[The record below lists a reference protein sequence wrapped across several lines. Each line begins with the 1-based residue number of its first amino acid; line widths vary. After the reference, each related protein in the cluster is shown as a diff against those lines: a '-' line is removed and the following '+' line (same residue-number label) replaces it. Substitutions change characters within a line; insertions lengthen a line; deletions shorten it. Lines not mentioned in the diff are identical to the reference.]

1 MPSSRVSSPSAR
13 SELEIVRE
21 ELVELA
27 SQVMA
32 SDLPDSGRS
41 MLRLSLEAD
50 RIPGLQRHWA
60 SVAEAQIRAAR
71 DIVHRALYSG
81 ELPKGT
87 SATLVLDTLCGG
99 VILHAL
105 SAPRRSRRCN
115 GSRLRPLWSSWST
128 SSWRPPAADRV
139 TEVRTGQ

>member
-1 MPSSRVSSPSAR
+1 M
-13 SELEIVRE
+13 VRE
-21 ELVELA
+21 EVVERA
-27 SQVMA
+27 YQVLA
-32 SDLPDSGRS
+32 SDLPGSGRS

-71 DIVHRALYSG
+71 DIVHRALYRG

-105 SAPRRSRRCN
+105 SAPASLKALQRVKAPTFVEQLVDFVLAAARS
-115 GSRLRPLWSSWST
+115 
-128 SSWRPPAADRV
+128 
-139 TEVRTGQ
+139 